1 MKTRLHVGM
10 QSCQPI
16 REHQFEFANP
26 ERGMP
31 NMREQSKQQSAPWI
45 LTEVN

>member
-1 MKTRLHVGM
+1 MDM
-10 QSCQPI
+10 QNCQPV
-16 REHQFEFANP
+16 REHQFEFANF

-31 NMREQSKQQSAPWI
+31 NMREQRKQQSTCQI